1 MRLVETLSRPIELSD
16 GQRVRIGASV
26 GVAFSPR
33 DGIQSV
39 GLVTRADTALYHAK
53 NNGRNCYALFET
65 GMDEHVR
72 LRQLLELDLAN
83 ALEGEE
89 LEVHYQPRMN
99 LETGEIVSYEALVRW
114 NHPRRGQ
121 VSPSEFI
128 PVAEG
133 CGLIVKIG
141 EWVLRQACMT
151 AARQD
156 GKRRV
161 SVNASPLQF
170 RDHTFVEAVRAALAE
185 SGLDASRL
193 EIEITENVLISDDQ
207 RALRVFRALKA
218 LGVQIAL
225 DDFGTGYSSLGY
237 LSRLPFDTI
246 KIDRS
251 FVQNIATDDNSLSI
265 VETIIRLGRSL
276 DMTVVAEGVE
286 TEIEL
291 AALAKTGCDEIQGFV
306 LGAAEPAQNV
316 LKAAPEAIRAI
327 VETESQLRQLIE
339 LSETMK
345 KAG

>member
-1 MRLVETLSRPIELSD
+1 
-16 GQRVRIGASV
+16 
-26 GVAFSPR
+26 
-33 DGIQSV
+33 
-39 GLVTRADTALYHAK
+39 
-53 NNGRNCYALFET
+53 
-65 GMDEHVR
+65 
-72 LRQLLELDLAN
+72 
-83 ALEGEE
+83 
-89 LEVHYQPRMN
+89 
-99 LETGEIVSYEALVRW
+99 
-114 NHPRRGQ
+114 
-121 VSPSEFI
+121 
-128 PVAEG
+128 
-133 CGLIVKIG
+133 
-141 EWVLRQACMT
+141 MT

-306 LGAAEPAQNV
+306 LGAAEPA
-316 LKAAPEAIRAI
+316 
-327 VETESQLRQLIE
+327 ESQLRQLIE